1 MAIKEGDI
9 VRLTGVTAHGSG
21 KSVGETTY
29 RVYGLWPRG
38 SVKLR
43 EVREVITDS
52 GLPVTGSPFYRTDWI
67 TAQPE
72 RTKEVAIHFVTKVEE

>member
-1 MAIKEGDI
+1 MAINEGDI
-9 VRLTGVTAHGSG
+9 VRLTTPHG

-38 SVKLR
+38 RVKLR
-43 EVREVITDS
+43 AVNRRYGDR
-52 GLPVTGSPFYRTDWI
+52 GWI

-72 RTKEVAIHFVTKVEE
+72 RTKEVAIHFVTKIEE